1 MCPRPGPELSPAAA
15 PGSGGPSAEPCPR
28 EEHGARGRPSS
39 LLQPRVLP
47 VVRPQGLGPRNLERR
62 VRRPWR
68 PTGGRQAPGCG
79 VPALTRA
86 DGFPTRRAQVGRV
99 WSFSRGLRRPG
110 CGGDS
115 GREVAAGGR
124 RGSREEEARR
134 DEAPCARA
142 PGQTPGGRRRP
153 RADATRTQRRAGR
166 SRVARQPGSRLL
178 PTVAQQPPEGE
189 AARPFCPG
197 PRPRL

>member
-79 VPALTRA
+79 GAGAHEGGRLPHPASPGGPCVELFSWA
-86 DGFPTRRAQVGRV
+86 AQAGLR
-99 WSFSRGLRRPG
+99 RGLREG
-110 CGGDS
+110 
-115 GREVAAGGR
+115 
-124 RGSREEEARR
+124 
-134 DEAPCARA
+134 
-142 PGQTPGGRRRP
+142 GGRRRAP
-153 RADATRTQRRAGR
+153 RVSGGR
-166 SRVARQPGSRLL
+166 STSRRGSVCPGAGADSWRPPTPTCRCHPDAETGRAL
-178 PTVAQQPPEGE
+178 PGRE
-189 AARPFCPG
+189 AAGLPPSSDSG
-197 PRPRL
+197 SAAA